1 MSERGG
7 FRLSQ
12 VPEQTQDTVDFVHLH
27 MHTHYSLLDGLQK
40 VPQLVD
46 KIEAMGQKAVAITDH
61 GSLSG
66 AIEFYKECT
75 KRDIKPIIGIE
86 TYVAPRK
93 YTDKTSAEDRNPYH
107 LILLA
112 KNNAGYKNLMKLST
126 IANLDGFYYK
136 PRIDHDLLEQH
147 SEGLICL
154 SACIGGEVGSAIL
167 NDNIDQARSIV
178 DWYISVFG
186 REDYF
191 LEIQPHVGW
200 APQEKVNKAL
210 AKIAKEKGI
219 GLVATGDSHYTNEAD
234 HYPHEILLCVQTGSN
249 IDDPKRFKLDQDLSV
264 HTGEHMLKCLPDYP
278 EAISNTVKIAE
289 RCNVEIKLGD
299 ILIPKFD
306 TPDGQSE
313 QAYLRQL
320 VFAGAALRYCGVP
333 HEDISLMTEE
343 KVKQKLDKKI
353 LDRIEYELSVIAKM
367 GYDGYFLIVADM
379 INWAK
384 NQGIVCGPG
393 RGSAAGSII
402 AYVTNITDL
411 DPIKYDLLFERFL
424 NPDRISM
431 PDIDM
436 DYADD
441 RREEV
446 IEYVTEKYGQER
458 VAQIITF
465 GVMAARNAVR
475 DTGRVLGFPYGEV
488 DALAKLIPA
497 PVQGRHIPLRDSAG
511 LSDPAKG
518 NQELMAEYQNNPR
531 ARQIIDVA
539 VQLEGTIRNAGT
551 HAAGVVISKDP
562 IVEHAPLTRASKG
575 GVATQYSMTPIE
587 ELGLLKFDFLGLS
600 NLTVIKNALRIIKK
614 VYHRD
619 IDIGQIPLDDKKTF
633 ELLAKGDTTGVFQL
647 ESAGMKRYLRE
658 LKPSQFEDIIAM
670 VALYRPG
677 PMQWIDDFIR
687 RKHNP
692 ELVTFG
698 HPKMEAALQN
708 TYGIIVYQE
717 QVMQIAKD
725 LCGFTGGQADTL
737 RKAIGKK
744 QVETM
749 AKMKKD
755 FIAGAVKH
763 SDADPV
769 FVEGLW
775 KSLEDFAA
783 YCFNK
788 SHAACYG
795 LIAVW
800 TAYLKA
806 HYPSAFMAALMT
818 SDYGDLDRIA
828 IEVGECRHMGIELL
842 APDINE
848 SYAEFAVVPE
858 TGNIRFGLS
867 AIKNVGM
874 GPIEAILSAR
884 EDKPFSS
891 IEDFVRRVNATAINR
906 KTLESLIKAGAF
918 DSMGDRDLLLFNI
931 NKMTAYAARAQ
942 KHALSGQIDIFGSL
956 GVAEEE
962 PPLHLD
968 TPVEK
973 TDAREKLTWERELL
987 GLYISSH
994 PLDEYEA
1001 YFADKTEPISSLNA
1015 QWEAKSV
1022 KVGGIL
1028 TTVRKIVTKNGANM
1042 AFVGLE
1048 SKHGETELIVFP
1060 KAYEK
1065 VNRYLVP
1072 DQVVIVQGKV
1082 STKDRDGKQSNEVKI
1097 MLDKLV
1103 PIEIEKA
1110 RNYKPKPKPVPTPVE
1125 VKAKDDELI
1134 IFLPAAVNPNRLVT
1148 IKRFLESIPG
1158 QQSVYLTIGDDRAKT
1173 IRLPFR
1179 ISLNQAAIDSM
1190 AEELGDVEY
1199 EVRPAVRTHQAQSAS

>member
-1 MSERGG
+1 MAKLTDQAKG
-7 FRLSQ
+7 
-12 VPEQTQDTVDFVHLH
+12 TVDFVHLH

-40 VPQLVD
+40 IPQLVD

-61 GSLSG
+61 GSMSG

-75 KRDIKPIIGIE
+75 KRGIKPIIGME

-93 YTDKTSAEDRNPYH
+93 HTDKSSAEDRNPYH

-112 KNNAGYKNLMKLST
+112 KNNIGYRNLMKLST
-126 IANLDGFYYK
+126 IACLEGFYYK
-136 PRIDHDLLEQH
+136 PRVDHDLLEQYH
-147 SEGLICL
+147 EGLICL
-154 SACIGGEVGSAIL
+154 SSCIGGEVGSAIL
-167 NDNIDQARSIV
+167 NNNVDQARNLV
-178 DWYISVFG
+178 DWHIATFG
-186 REDYF
+186 RDNYY

-219 GLVATGDSHYTNEAD
+219 GLVATADAHYTEEAD

-264 HTGEHMLKCLPDYP
+264 HDGAHMQKCLPDYP
-278 EAISNTVKIAE
+278 EAITNTIKIAE
-289 RCNVEIKLGD
+289 QCNVDIKLGD
-299 ILIPKFD
+299 ILIPVFN
-306 TPDGQSE
+306 TPDGVSE

-320 VFAGAALRYCGVP
+320 VFAGASWRYLGVAR
-333 HEDISLMTEE
+333 EDISLMTEQ
-343 KVKQKLDKKI
+343 KVKPKLGSDV
-353 LDRIEYELSVIAKM
+353 LERIEYELGVISKM

-393 RGSAAGSII
+393 RGSAAGSIV
-402 AYVTNITDL
+402 AYLTNITDL

-446 IEYVTEKYGQER
+446 IEYVTQKYGQER

-488 DALAKLIPA
+488 DALAKLIPT
-497 PVQGRHIPLRDSAG
+497 PVQGRHIPLRDSVG
-511 LSDPAKG
+511 LNGVEKANADL
-518 NQELMAEYQNNPR
+518 QAEYQNNPR
-531 ARQIIDVA
+531 AKQIIDIA

-600 NLTVIKNALRIIKK
+600 NLTIIKNTLRIIKK
-614 VYHRD
+614 VYGKD
-619 IDIGQIPLDDKKTF
+619 IDIGQIPLDDKPTF
-633 ELLAKGDTTGVFQL
+633 ELLARGDTTGVFQL

-658 LKPSQFEDIIAM
+658 LKPGQFEDIIAM

-677 PMQWIDDFIR
+677 PMQWIEDFIR
-687 RKHNP
+687 RRHKP
-692 ELVTFG
+692 ELITYG
-698 HPKMEAALQN
+698 HPKMEDALRN
-708 TYGIIVYQE
+708 TYGVIVYQE

-725 LCGFTGGQADTL
+725 LCGFSGGQADTL

-749 AKMKKD
+749 AKMKKE
-755 FIAGAVKH
+755 FVAGAIKH
-763 SDADPV
+763 SSAESS

-795 LIAVW
+795 LVALW
-800 TAYLKA
+800 TAYLKT

-828 IEVGECRHMGIELL
+828 IEVAECHHLGIELL
-842 APDINE
+842 PPDINE
-848 SYAEFAVVPE
+848 SYGEFAVVPQ
-858 TGNIRFGLS
+858 TNNIRFGLK

-884 EDKPFSS
+884 EDKPFGS
-891 IEDFVRRVNATAINR
+891 IEDFVRRVDASVINR

-918 DSMGDRDLLLFNI
+918 DGLGERDVLLFNI
-931 NKMTAYAARAQ
+931 DKMTAYASRAQ

-956 GVAEEE
+956 GEHDQE
-962 PPLHLD
+962 PPLQLD
-968 TPVEK
+968 IPTEK
-973 TDAREKLTWERELL
+973 SDSRERLAWERELL

-994 PLDEYEA
+994 PLDEYET
-1001 YFADKTEPISSLNA
+1001 YLRDKTQPIGALTTSD
-1015 QWEAKSV
+1015 EAKLV
-1022 KVGGIL
+1022 KIGGMI
-1028 TTVRKIVTKNGANM
+1028 TTVRKILTKNGANM
-1042 AFVGLE
+1042 AFVGLD
-1048 SKHGETELIVFP
+1048 SKSGSTELIVFP
-1060 KAYEK
+1060 KTYDK
-1065 VNRYLVP
+1065 ISSYLVP
-1072 DQVVIVQGKV
+1072 DQVVMVQGKV
-1082 STKDRDGKQSNEVKI
+1082 SAKDRNGKLTNEIKV
-1097 MLDKLV
+1097 MADKLV
-1103 PIEIEKA
+1103 PIPIDKA
-1110 RNYKPKPKPVPTPVE
+1110 RNYQTKSESKPQTAKKVESKP
-1125 VKAKDDELI
+1125 AKKDQLTEALRI
-1134 IFLPAAVNPNRLVT
+1134 IVSIDLAPNRLVE
-1148 IKRFLESIPG
+1148 IKRYLESIPG
-1158 QQSVYLTIGDDRAKT
+1158 SSDVFLVIKGDQQKT

-1179 ISLNQAAIDSM
+1179 VALN
-1190 AEELGDVEY
+1190 
-1199 EVRPAVRTHQAQSAS
+1199 SASIEAMRTELVGVEFELMHDSVVS

>member
-1 MSERGG
+1 MSDRATVEK
-7 FRLSQ
+7 SS
-12 VPEQTQDTVDFVHLH
+12 VDFVHLH

-46 KIEAMGQKAVAITDH
+46 RIEAMGQKAVAITDH

-75 KRDIKPIIGIE
+75 KRGIKPIIGLE
-86 TYVAPRK
+86 TYVSPRK
-93 YTDKTSAEDRNPYH
+93 HTDKSSAEDRNPYH
-107 LILLA
+107 LILLS
-112 KNNAGYKNLMKLST
+112 KNKTGYKNLMKLSS

-136 PRIDHDLLEQH
+136 PRVDHELLEKYH
-147 SEGLICL
+147 EGLICL
-154 SACIGGEVGSAIL
+154 SGCIGGEVGSAIL
-167 NDNIDQARSIV
+167 NDNYEKAREIAQ
-178 DWYISVFG
+178 WYAGVFG
-186 REDYF
+186 KDHYY

-200 APQEKVNKAL
+200 EPQEKVNAAL
-210 AKIAKEKGI
+210 AKLAKELDL
-219 GLVATGDSHYTNEAD
+219 GLVATADSHYTKEED
-234 HYPHEILLCVQTGSN
+234 HYPHEILLCVQTGNN
-249 IDDPKRFKLDQDLSV
+249 IDDPNRFKLDQDLSV
-264 HTGEHMLKCLPDYP
+264 HTGEQMAERLPDYP
-278 EAISNTVKIAE
+278 ESITNTVKIAAM
-289 RCNVEIKLGD
+289 CDLEIKLGD

-306 TPDGQSE
+306 TPDGQTE
-313 QAYLRQL
+313 AAYLRQL
-320 VFAGAALRYCGVP
+320 VFAGAAWRYLGVAR
-333 HEDISLMTEE
+333 EDILLMDEA
-343 KVKQKLDKKI
+343 KVKPKLEKEI
-353 LDRIEYELSVIAKM
+353 LTRIEFELGVISKM

-402 AYVTNITDL
+402 AFVTNITDL

-446 IEYVTEKYGQER
+446 IEYVTQKYGQER

-497 PVQGRHIPLRDSAG
+497 PVQGRHIPLRDSVG
-511 LSDPAKG
+511 LTDPEKASP
-518 NQELMAEYQNNPR
+518 ELAAEYQNNPR
-531 ARQIIDVA
+531 AKQLIDIA

-551 HAAGVVISKDP
+551 HAAGVVIAKDP
-562 IVEHAPLTRASKG
+562 IVECAPLTRASKG
-575 GVATQYSMTPIE
+575 GIATQYSMNPIE

-600 NLTVIKNALRIIKK
+600 NLTIIKNALRIIKK
-614 VYHRD
+614 VYHRE
-619 IDIGQIPLDDKKTF
+619 IDIGQIPLDDKKAF

-658 LKPSQFEDIIAM
+658 LKPTEFEDIIAM

-692 ELVTFG
+692 ELVTYG
-698 HPKMEAALQN
+698 HPKMEDALKN
-708 TYGIIVYQE
+708 TYGVIVYQE

-763 SDADPV
+763 SDADPE
-769 FVEGLW
+769 FADGLW

-795 LIAVW
+795 LISLW

-828 IEVGECRHMGIELL
+828 IEVAECRHMGIELL

-848 SYAEFAVVPE
+848 SFLEFAVVPE

-867 AIKNVGM
+867 AVKNVGM
-874 GPIEAILSAR
+874 GPIESILEAR
-884 EDKPFSS
+884 EDKPFAS
-891 IEDFVRRVNATAINR
+891 IEDFVRRVNASAVNR

-918 DSMGDRDLLLFNI
+918 DGMGDRDVLLYNVD
-931 NKMTAYAARAQ
+931 KMTAYAARAQ

-956 GVAEEE
+956 GVSGEE
-962 PPLHLD
+962 PPLHLEMP
-968 TPVEK
+968 TEK
-973 TDAREKLTWERELL
+973 TDPRQRLLWERELL

-994 PLDEYEA
+994 PLDEYES
-1001 YFADKTEPISSLNA
+1001 YLTDKVQPIKELNA
-1015 QWEAKSV
+1015 SYEGKSV
-1022 KVGGIL
+1022 KIGGML
-1028 TTVRKIVTKNGANM
+1028 TTIRRIVTKNGANM

-1048 SKHGETELIVFP
+1048 SKDGETELIVFP

-1065 VNRYLVP
+1065 VGSILVG
-1072 DQVVIVQGKV
+1072 DQVVMVQGKV
-1082 STKDRDGKQSNEVKI
+1082 STKDRDGKPSGDVKI
-1097 MLDKLV
+1097 MVDKMV
-1103 PIEIEKA
+1103 PIAIEKA
-1110 RNYKPKPKPVPTPVE
+1110 RTYKPKPQPVPNEEPE
-1125 VKAKDDELI
+1125 EEANELHI
-1134 IFLPAAVNPNRLVT
+1134 YLPAAVNPNRLVS
-1148 IKRFLESIPG
+1148 IKRYLESIPG
-1158 QQSVYLTIGDDRAKT
+1158 RRPVYLTIGDNRSKT
-1173 IRLPFR
+1173 IKLPFH
-1179 ISLNQAAIDSM
+1179 ISLNQAAIDAM
-1190 AEELGDVEY
+1190 TTELGDVEF
-1199 EVRPAVRTHQAQSAS
+1199 EVKTSNQAPAARVSS